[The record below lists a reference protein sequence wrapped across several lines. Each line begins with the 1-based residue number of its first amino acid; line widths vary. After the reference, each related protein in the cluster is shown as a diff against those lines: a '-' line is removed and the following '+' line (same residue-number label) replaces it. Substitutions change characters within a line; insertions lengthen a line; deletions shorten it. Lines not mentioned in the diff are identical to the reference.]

1 MVLASG
7 SLPSYTGGNTLP
19 RDTGGSTL
27 PSYTGGST
35 SHCFANG
42 HFAFFSTG
50 KIEIIVV
57 IPVVVFSL
65 LLLQQTCRAFILFS
79 KVSAHGC
86 LAMLPG

>member
-7 SLPSYTGGNTLP
+7 SLPSYTGGSTLP
-19 RDTGGSTL
+19 SYTGGSTL
-27 PSYTGGST
+27 PRDAGGST

-57 IPVVVFSL
+57 FPVVVLSL
-65 LLLQQTCRAFILFS
+65 LLMQQTCRAFFLFS

-86 LAMLPG
+86 LAPLL